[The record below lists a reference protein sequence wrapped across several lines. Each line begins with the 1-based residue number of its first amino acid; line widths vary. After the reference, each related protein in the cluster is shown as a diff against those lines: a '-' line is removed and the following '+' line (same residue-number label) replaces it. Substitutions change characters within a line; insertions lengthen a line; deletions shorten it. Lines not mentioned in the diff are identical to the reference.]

1 MEITSLIL
9 IAFFVK
15 YNSFQ
20 YCKLAFTN
28 FTPPYD
34 QSPYF
39 AAVFDIVNGL
49 VTTTNSVGNPTNTN
63 SSIVDYGNGWFRIS
77 ISAALSP
84 SSGSFNFEFNKSPN
98 ATPTFENFG
107 RINQTTTT
115 DDKVYVY
122 GGQLEQL
129 PYATSYIPTAGSTAT
144 RLGETAINAG
154 DVNVFNSEE
163 GVLYA
168 ELSTNFEASGGVK
181 AVSVQYDVNNYV
193 AIYFRNDNNLSARVV
208 GSGNVTQVDTT
219 YAINTFY
226 KIAVSYN
233 STNVKFYVNGTQV
246 DIDTTNTLPNSLNKV
261 SFNRGSTSS
270 LTEMEG
276 KVRNVQV
283 FNKH

>member
-1 MEITSLIL
+1 M
-9 IAFFVK
+9 
-15 YNSFQ
+15 
-20 YCKLAFTN
+20 
-28 FTPPYD
+28 
-34 QSPYF
+34 
-39 AAVFDIVNGL
+39 NGL

-144 RLGETAINAG
+144 RLGETANNAG

-168 ELSTNFEASGGVK
+168 EMAALEDVTTSKDISILNSSGDNYVLIRAYTRFLNVIVRAEGSTQFFQDIEMNEITSINKFAVKYKQNDFALWVNGVERLTDTSGNTPTGLNRLAFDSGG
-181 AVSVQYDVNNYV
+181 N
-193 AIYFRNDNNLSARVV
+193 R
-208 GSGNVTQVDTT
+208 
-219 YAINTFY
+219 FY
-226 KIAVSYN
+226 
-233 STNVKFYVNGTQV
+233 
-246 DIDTTNTLPNSLNKV
+246 
-261 SFNRGSTSS
+261 
-270 LTEMEG
+270 G

-283 FNKH
+283 FNKALTDRELEILTIQ